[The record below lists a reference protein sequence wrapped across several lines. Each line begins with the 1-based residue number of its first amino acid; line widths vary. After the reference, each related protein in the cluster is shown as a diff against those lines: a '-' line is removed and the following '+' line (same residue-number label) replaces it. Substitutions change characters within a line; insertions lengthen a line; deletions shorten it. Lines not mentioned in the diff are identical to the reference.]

1 MDQAQNDLHI
11 TVISA
16 KLVTRLSN
24 HHTVYKYVSQICQS
38 NMSVISVSQS
48 VSQSVILD
56 PYKTQDSISL
66 LMNKHF
72 QGLFIKGRKAWGGY
86 TDIIIRSYLFL
97 VLYFYFSYFYSL
109 NIFSIVSKSEYKQG
123 LYCISSLVSHT
134 AIVSSRNTMTQKIL
148 CGKTTSSLPILA
160 FPSD

>member
-1 MDQAQNDLHI
+1 M
-11 TVISA
+11 VIFLCRLFMYPLKTSLFLIAHGNVYSSA
-16 KLVTRLSN
+16 NSLNRSSSKRPAYN
-24 HHTVYKYVSQICQS
+24 CYIRKAGHTSVQPPYCLQICQS
-38 NMSVISVSQS
+38 NMSVIS

-97 VLYFYFSYFYSL
+97 VL
-109 NIFSIVSKSEYKQG
+109 
-123 LYCISSLVSHT
+123 
-134 AIVSSRNTMTQKIL
+134 
-148 CGKTTSSLPILA
+148 
-160 FPSD
+160 